1 VEHQA
6 VGRSTPEEKRFHFD
20 GKKKARLKGI
30 DPSQK
35 AGFKDRKEA
44 ERRTA
49 EDVAAIDKLQDR
61 LYAEGKQA
69 LLVVLQAMD
78 AGGKDGTIR
87 RIFGPVDPLGIRAVS
102 FKRPSAEELAHDFLW
117 RIHRQVPAKGEIVI
131 FNRSH
136 YEDVLVVRV
145 HNLAPAKV
153 IEQRYEQINRFE
165 RLLAD
170 NGVKI
175 VKLFLH
181 ISSEEQRERLQE
193 RVDIAEKRWKFNPGD
208 LEERKHWDSYMKAFE
223 IAINRCSTPWAPWYV
238 VPANRNWYRNAI
250 VARIIRSAMEDM
262 KPRYPAYT
270 FDPSAIRVV

>member
-1 VEHQA
+1 MEHQA
-6 VGRSTPEEKRFHFD
+6 VGKSTPEEKRFHFD
-20 GKKKARLKGI
+20 GKRKARLKGI

-193 RVDIAEKRWKFNPGD
+193 RVDIPEKRWKFNPGD

-223 IAINRCSTPWAPWYV
+223 IAINRCSTAWAPWYV

-262 KPRYPAYT
+262 KPQYPAYS

>member
-6 VGRSTPEEKRFHFD
+6 VGKSTPEEKRFHFD
-20 GKKKARLKGI
+20 GKRKARLKGI

-145 HNLAPAKV
+145 HSLAPAKV

-193 RVDIAEKRWKFNPGD
+193 RVDIPEKRWKFNP
-208 LEERKHWDSYMKAFE
+208 HWDSYMKAFE

-250 VARIIRSAMEDM
+250 VSRIIRSAMEDM
-262 KPRYPAYT
+262 NPQYPAYS

>member
-1 VEHQA
+1 MGHQA
-6 VGRSTPEEKRFHFD
+6 VGKLTPEEKRFHFD
-20 GKKKARLKGI
+20 GKRKARLKGI

-153 IEQRYEQINRFE
+153 VEQRYEQINRFE

-262 KPRYPAYT
+262 KPQYPAHT

>member
-6 VGRSTPEEKRFHFD
+6 VGKSTPEEKRFHFD
-20 GKKKARLKGI
+20 GKRKARLKGI

-145 HNLAPAKV
+145 HSLAPAKV

-193 RVDIAEKRWKFNPGD
+193 RVDIPEKRWKFNPGD

-262 KPRYPAYT
+262 RPRYPAYS

>member
-6 VGRSTPEEKRFHFD
+6 VGKSTPEEKRFHFD
-20 GKKKARLKGI
+20 GKRKVRLKGI

-44 ERRTA
+44 ELRTA
-49 EDVAAIDKLQDR
+49 EDIAAIDKLQDR

-145 HNLAPAKV
+145 HKLVPAKA
-153 IEQRYEQINRFE
+153 IEQRYAQINRFE
-165 RLLAD
+165 KLLAD

-250 VARIIRSAMEDM
+250 VSRIIRSAMEDM
-262 KPRYPAYT
+262 NPQYPAYS

>member
-6 VGRSTPEEKRFHFD
+6 VGKSTPEEKRFHFD
-20 GKKKARLKGI
+20 GKRKARLKGI

-145 HNLAPAKV
+145 NSLAPAKV

-262 KPRYPAYT
+262 NPQYPAYS

>member
-1 VEHQA
+1 MEHQA
-6 VGRSTPEEKRFHFD
+6 VGKSTPEEKRFHFD
-20 GKKKARLKGI
+20 GKRKVRLKGI

-49 EDVAAIDKLQDR
+49 EDIAVIDKLQDR

-145 HNLAPAKV
+145 HNLVPAKV
-153 IEQRYEQINRFE
+153 VEQRYEQINRFE
-165 RLLAD
+165 KLIAD

-250 VARIIRSAMEDM
+250 VSRIIRSAMEDM
-262 KPRYPAYT
+262 NPQYPAYS

>member
-6 VGRSTPEEKRFHFD
+6 VGKSTPEEKRFHFD
-20 GKKKARLKGI
+20 GKRKARLKGI

-145 HNLAPAKV
+145 HSLAPAKV

-262 KPRYPAYT
+262 RPRYPAYS

>member
-1 VEHQA
+1 VERQT
-6 VGRSTPEEKRFHFD
+6 VGKSTREEKLLHFD
-20 GKKKARLKGI
+20 GKKKVRLKGV

-49 EDVAAIDKLQDR
+49 EDIAAIDKLQDR

-145 HNLAPAKV
+145 HNLVPAKV
-153 IEQRYEQINRFE
+153 VEQRYEQINRFE
-165 RLLAD
+165 KLIAD

-175 VKLFLH
+175 VKLFLQ

-250 VARIIRSAMEDM
+250 VSRIIRSAMEDM
-262 KPRYPAYT
+262 NPQYPAYS